1 MSADG
6 RIDPT
11 KLESWITKARIDPN
25 DPENEELMIRWF
37 CIFTVSKKW
46 SLDKMISW
54 PLHTHCDVIFRV
66 REARR
71 KAEVASGSTSGA
83 SQIAGGGSYFRLDQ
97 HLDQLVFGTEDD
109 LVRSVDPS
117 IETVENFYFKYKGHS
132 IIKSLSMYCF
142 YYYIWKKDYC
152 SLKRNNIVLIDKVH
166 QTFYSPSTMFSKLK
180 NVRFQMIQL
189 RKNKVQEF
197 KNYRMIPITEKEIP
211 RGILEAREKR

>member
-142 YYYIWKKDYC
+142 YYYIWKNMHKEIQTTAVLNGIIS
-152 SLKRNNIVLIDKVH
+152 SLLTKFIKHFIHRQLCFQSLRMSGFKWSNFARTRSRSSRTTEWSQSLRR
-166 QTFYSPSTMFSKLK
+166 
-180 NVRFQMIQL
+180 RFQG
-189 RKNKVQEF
+189 EF
-197 KNYRMIPITEKEIP
+197 
-211 RGILEAREKR
+211 